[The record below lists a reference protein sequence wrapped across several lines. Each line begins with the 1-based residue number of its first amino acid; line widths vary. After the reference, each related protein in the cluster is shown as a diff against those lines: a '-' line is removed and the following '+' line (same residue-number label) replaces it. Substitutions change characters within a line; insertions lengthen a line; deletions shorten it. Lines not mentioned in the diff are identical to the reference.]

1 MTTFRLWARAAFDA
15 FTLALV
21 AAVALVTAPLWGS
34 WLAWRRLRD
43 GAWPMFLTASLV
55 LLTTLG
61 ALSSTGCG
69 ASALDRATTALGAA
83 HALQSG
89 AVNATRREVR
99 DDLREACAG
108 ETSPSAI
115 DECVAERTERWRAT
129 EAGLDVSADALDT
142 AGVELLAWA
151 ERVHADEADPD
162 VAPRTV
168 CARMRD
174 GFEAVAHVIRL
185 LDALGVRMPDGL
197 PTWECGDGT
206 ADDDDDDPSPDP
218 SADPAD
224 PSPDPSA
231 APAPSTDPTAPAT
244 SGGTP

>member
-15 FTLALV
+15 FTLTLV

-34 WLAWRRLRD
+34 WLAYRRLRD

-55 LLTTLG
+55 LLTALG
-61 ALSSTGCG
+61 ALGSTGCG

-115 DECVAERTERWRAT
+115 DECIADRTERWRAT

-168 CARMRD
+168 CARMKD
-174 GFEAVAHVIRL
+174 GFEAVAHVLRL

-197 PTWECGDGT
+197 PTWECGD
-206 ADDDDDDPSPDP
+206 DDDNDDPSPDP

-224 PSPDPSA
+224 PADPSPDPA
-231 APAPSTDPTAPAT
+231 AAPSTDPIT

>member
-34 WLAWRRLRD
+34 WLAYRRLRD

-55 LLTTLG
+55 LLTALG

-99 DDLREACAG
+99 DDLREACADAG
-108 ETSPSAI
+108 AAGGAEAI
-115 DECVAERTERWRAT
+115 DECIADRTERWRAT
-129 EAGLDVSADALDT
+129 EAGLDISADALDT

-162 VAPRTV
+162 AAPRTV

-174 GFEAVAHVIRL
+174 GFEAVAHVMRL

-197 PTWECGDGT
+197 PTWECGGGT
-206 ADDDDDDPSPDP
+206 AEEAEDEDPPP
-218 SADPAD
+218 T
-224 PSPDPSA
+224 A
-231 APAPSTDPTAPAT
+231 APTEPDAT
-244 SGGTP
+244 EAIPQAGGVS

>member
-1 MTTFRLWARAAFDA
+1 MKARARALFGYVLDA
-15 FTLALV
+15 LFAVLVLALAPVWVPWWAWRRSQNRSLPLILVTCTLAL
-21 AAVALVTAPLWGS
+21 
-34 WLAWRRLRD
+34 
-43 GAWPMFLTASLV
+43 
-55 LLTTLG
+55 G
-61 ALSSTGCG
+61 ALGSTGCG
-69 ASALDRATTALGAA
+69 ASSLDRATTALGAA

-162 VAPRTV
+162 VAPRIV
-168 CARMRD
+168 CARMKD
-174 GFEAVAHVIRL
+174 GFEAVAHVLRL

-197 PTWECGDGT
+197 PTWECGD
-206 ADDDDDDPSPDP
+206 DDPSPDP
-218 SADPAD
+218 SADPAPTPAPAPSAD
-224 PSPDPSA
+224 PSPDPAA
-231 APAPSTDPTAPAT
+231 APSADPAT